1 VNKLFASFVPLGVVT
16 RTLAI
21 PATLA
26 AMVAVMIVEFTTV
39 NPVTEMPPM
48 ATSVAPVKSV
58 PVIVIGIPPDVKPLG
73 GETLTTVGGT
83 TA

>member
-26 AMVAVMIVEFTTV
+26 AMVAVMIVEFTMVKLT
-39 NPVTEMPPM
+39 TEMPPIVT
-48 ATSVAPVKSV
+48 AVAPVKFV
-58 PVIVIGIPPDVKPLG
+58 PVIVIGIPPDVKPVD
-73 GETLTTVGGT
+73 GEMPTTVGGN